1 MIKNIDWSLF
11 IPESILE
18 KFSQQQRAL
27 RRIKRKDI
35 ITLEEAAVY
44 LGCDAE
50 TVVETVEKGELPGG
64 KLGGKWYFRTSCL
77 KNHFDRYHYEQ
88 ELDEPKTTEY
98 LYYSGNEFPPTKSYI
113 ITQFLEAYQA
123 GERNFN
129 DLEMIKA
136 NLSNLVLPKVD
147 LSTAILIDTNLSNTD
162 LSLSWLKNAYLMN
175 VNFQGANLSGV
186 NFQGSDLSNAN
197 LQCANLTNAIL
208 SQTLLTG
215 INLTGSILNGTI
227 F

>member
-11 IPESILE
+11 VPENILE
-18 KFSQQQRAL
+18 KFSQQRRAL

-44 LGCDAE
+44 LSCDPQ
-50 TVVETVEKGELPGG
+50 TIVETVEKGELPGG
-64 KLGGKWYFRTSCL
+64 KLGGKWYFRISCL
-77 KNHFDRYHYEQ
+77 QNHFDRYHYEQ
-88 ELDEPKTTEY
+88 ELDEPKTMEY
-98 LYYSGNEFPPTKSYI
+98 LYYSGNEFPPTKPYI
-113 ITQFLEAYQA
+113 IAQFLEAYQA

-136 NLSNLVLPKVD
+136 NLSNLVLQKVD

-175 VNFQGANLSGV
+175 VNFKGANLSGV
-186 NFQGSDLSNAN
+186 NFKGSNLSNAN
-197 LQCANLTNAIL
+197 LQCANLTNATL
-208 SQTLLTG
+208 SQTSLTG
-215 INLTGSILNGTI
+215 INLTGAILNGTN